1 MPVSVEAQRT
11 DFADALAAF
20 ARRFDAAM
28 DACLAPHDDDWPQLT
43 EAMRYS
49 ALLPGKRIRPFLAVR
64 ACELCGGAAG
74 DAMPAALAVELVH
87 CFTLVHDDLPAMD
100 DDDLRRGQPTCHK
113 KFGEALAVLAGD
125 ALLALAFETL
135 ATRATDASVAAGWVA
150 ELAVAVGRRGTIA
163 GQAADIH
170 GEHLP
175 PDAALVETIHHKKTA
190 RLIEAACRLGAVAAR
205 ATHDRYDAIGRYGR
219 EVGLAFQIA
228 DDLLDV
234 AGASHE
240 MGKEVAKDAASGKQT
255 YPAVVGVN
263 ESRRLAV
270 AAAERAVS
278 ALDRFGPDADDLRKL
293 ASFVVNRRH

>member
-1 MPVSVEAQRT
+1 VEAEHT
-11 DFADALAAF
+11 DIADALAAF

-28 DACLAPHDDDWPQLT
+28 DACLAPHDDDWPELT

-49 ALLPGKRIRPFLAVR
+49 ALLPGKRIRPFLTVR
-64 ACELCGGAAG
+64 ACELCGGDAA

-113 KFGEALAVLAGD
+113 KFGEALAILAGD

-135 ATRATDASVAAGWVA
+135 ATRATDPAVAAGWVA

-163 GQAADIH
+163 GQAADIR
-170 GEHLP
+170 GETRP
-175 PDAALVETIHHKKTA
+175 PDRALVETIHQKKTA
-190 RLIEAACRLGAVAAR
+190 RLIEAACRLGAVAAH
-205 ATHDRYDAIGRYGR
+205 AKHDRYDAIGRYGR

-234 AGASHE
+234 AGTSHE
-240 MGKEVAKDAASGKQT
+240 
-255 YPAVVGVN
+255 VGN
-263 ESRRLAV
+263 ESRRLADAAV
-270 AAAERAVS
+270 ARAVS
-278 ALDRFGPDADDLRKL
+278 ALAGFGAEADDLRKL
-293 ASFVVNRRH
+293 AGFVVNRRH